1 MKLVKRPKAIRNM
14 LLSHTPEVY
23 EEKNRIYVDELIG
36 FIDNPR
42 TNNIALMGDY
52 GTGKSS
58 ILEQLKD
65 KLKQHKY
72 RWRRRDAIKTVSF
85 LSFRVDDS
93 KNESES
99 ENKASHA
106 DVELNKDDS
115 GSNNPKSPGGRSLR
129 ASIQSEFVRQLFYSV
144 SPNKLR
150 GSHYSRVG
158 RTSPVSLK
166 VLVIAVYAVILM
178 HISGDILG
186 YIHTCID
193 MMLAFVMT
201 MLMYV
206 IAYMV
211 IISIADY
218 LCEHPPKLLGVSG
231 VEVALKD
238 NDNDFE
244 QLLDEIIY
252 FFIRTKCRLLI
263 IEDIDRFNNVEIYED
278 LRDLNIMLNS
288 SRKPKKKITFV
299 YAMRPSLLLDISDR
313 AKLFDITIPVMP
325 FMFSETVEE
334 YLGPMLSSV
343 KWRDTPAFTDDDIKN
358 VASIVAHRTVD
369 ARAIRSIAND
379 IYVSIERFSNSD
391 NWDGYKPIYIAMF
404 SIIRELYP
412 SLYSSLLISG
422 INVLDRV
429 YEQCASIK
437 REKYK
442 IAEKDCVDKQ
452 NIDTVTRKAARAM
465 IKSLR
470 DRYGD
475 QQNGLYVVL
484 QDGKRRELSYDE
496 CGDEVL
502 NELLSVGHIALQ
514 VLRGGYPRES
524 KNVELADIQNS
535 VPEVARL
542 LKLGEYDLEHYKEIA
557 NDIHKSKTW
566 SYFDEAVDKL
576 DGGELK
582 NCVWNSDFNSVAELL
597 TEACRRNMLCD
608 EYRMYVAPVR
618 VGNSN
623 ARVCEFAVRF
633 LNSELPSYA
642 SYELDEGDVIRI
654 LDMSDSRTKMS
665 EAMFNFS
672 IFKYLL
678 AEPSGDIIGR
688 LVKKYAR
695 SLEFANFLI
704 GYVDHEYKSD
714 IDEIDQFANN
724 ESILK
729 ADNDVIRLAGLI
741 AKILT
746 GDSDVA
752 VMVNNLKEISD
763 HKFWLVVFIAYINI
777 AKDESYAAIGGVIRD
792 LTESEIVAISNNNL
806 GNKLANL
813 QKSIG
818 MKTRQLSSFLLKSD
832 IDKIVELWNFELSKE
847 NLDFVKPGVL
857 TNVLATGTVSTD
869 DMKFILLNGSGSQK
883 NVVLARVLAIW
894 NANQNA
900 LDGELAH
907 CAVNVL
913 RDDVYQGMNP
923 AFIASLLEQHASADD
938 AQIILPKYIDSL
950 DDSDVLR
957 AIKETQYQAVLDTD
971 APYVRIQACDGW
983 RSVLDKLKAMGYI
996 NRYED
1001 MGNGKIHVVPTKH
1014 KNEV

>member
-1 MKLVKRPKAIRNM
+1 M
-14 LLSHTPEVY
+14 
-23 EEKNRIYVDELIG
+23 
-36 FIDNPR
+36 
-42 TNNIALMGDY
+42 
-52 GTGKSS
+52 
-58 ILEQLKD
+58 
-65 KLKQHKY
+65 
-72 RWRRRDAIKTVSF
+72 
-85 LSFRVDDS
+85 SFRVDGS
-93 KNESES
+93 KDESKSEDEISRMYVESNE
-99 ENKASHA
+99 NGG
-106 DVELNKDDS
+106 D
-115 GSNNPKSPGGRSLR
+115 SNNPKSPGGKRLRSL
-129 ASIQSEFVRQLFYSV
+129 IQSEFVRQLFYSV
-144 SPNKLR
+144 LPNKLR

-158 RTSPVSLK
+158 RTSPVLLK
-166 VLVIAVYAVILM
+166 MLFIAVYTVVLM
-178 HISGDILG
+178 HISGDMLG
-186 YIHTCID
+186 YIHTCTD
-193 MMLAFVMT
+193 MVLTFVAVMLTYA
-201 MLMYV
+201 
-206 IAYMV
+206 IAYII
-211 IISIADY
+211 IISMADY
-218 LCEHPPKLLGVSG
+218 LCEHPPKLLGANG
-231 VEVALKD
+231 IEVALKD

-252 FFIRTKCRLLI
+252 FFKQTKCRLLI
-263 IEDIDRFNNVEIYED
+263 IEDVDRFNNVEIYED

-288 SRKPKKKITFV
+288 SKKPKEKITFI
-299 YAMRPSLLLDISDR
+299 YAMRPSLLLDVSDR
-313 AKLFDITIPVMP
+313 AKLFDATIPVIP

-334 YLGPMLSSV
+334 HLGPMLSSV
-343 KWRDTPAFTDDDIKN
+343 KWRGNPAFTRNDIKN
-358 VASIVAHRTVD
+358 VAGIVAHRTVD
-369 ARAIRSIAND
+369 ARAIRCIAND
-379 IYVSIERFSNSD
+379 ICVSIEQFSNSD

-422 INVLDRV
+422 TNVLDRV

-452 NIDTVTRKAARAM
+452 NIGTVARKAARAM
-465 IKSLR
+465 IESLR
-470 DRYGD
+470 GRYGD
-475 QQNGLYVVL
+475 QQNSLHVVL

-496 CGDEVL
+496 CGDEAL

-514 VLRGGYPRES
+514 VLRSGYPRES
-524 KNVELADIQNS
+524 KNVELTDIQNS

-542 LKLGEYDLEHYKEIA
+542 LKLGEYDLGHYKEIA

-576 DGGELK
+576 DDGELK

-618 VGNSN
+618 VDNSN

-633 LNSELPSYA
+633 LNPELPSYA
-642 SYELDEGDVIRI
+642 NYELDEGDVIRI
-654 LDMSDSRTKMS
+654 LDTTDSRTKMS

-678 AEPSGDIIGR
+678 AEPSGDIIRR

-704 GYVDHEYKSD
+704 GYIDHEYKSD
-714 IDEIDQFANN
+714 IDEIDQLANN

-752 VMVNNLKEISD
+752 AIVNNLKGISD
-763 HKFWLVVFIAYINI
+763 HKFWLAVLIAYINI
-777 AKDESYAAIGGVIRD
+777 AKDESYAAIGGAVRN
-792 LTESEIVAISNNNL
+792 LAESEIAAISNNNL
-806 GNKLANL
+806 GNKLANI

-818 MKTRQLSSFLLKSD
+818 MKTRQLSSFLPKSD

-847 NLDFVKPGVL
+847 NLDFVNPGVL

-869 DMKFILLNGSGSQK
+869 DMKLILLNGSGDQK
-883 NVVLARVLAIW
+883 NVVLARAYTIW
-894 NANQNA
+894 NVNQNT

-907 CAVNVL
+907 CVVSVL
-913 RDDVYQGMNP
+913 RDDDVYQGVNP
-923 AFIASLLEQHASADD
+923 AFIASLLEQYASAGD

-957 AIKETQYQAVLDTD
+957 VIKGTQYQTIIDRN
-971 APYVRIQACDGW
+971 APYVRIQAHDGW
-983 RSVLDKLKAMGYI
+983 RSILDRLKTMGYV

-1001 MGNGKIHVVPTKH
+1001 KGDGKVHVVPIRS